1 MKPRH
6 RVPALLAAALAVFV
20 AVFVAGCGGGANEDS
35 GSRST
40 AGGAAADKGTPAQTP
55 ADNLRDGAAAQPEDA
70 AKPGAKP
77 AAALERAVIAT
88 GSVQLTSGDL
98 EAARGQA
105 IGLATGAGGHVDDE
119 QSQSDQR
126 GRLVRVDLTLRV
138 PAASF
143 ERTLDALGRL
153 GVVKHRQQS
162 VEDVTTQVIDN
173 TARIKAQSASVES
186 VEQLLARAN
195 TIGEVISI
203 ENELARRQAD
213 LDSLKQQQRWLA
225 DQTGMS
231 TVQVSLLR
239 SHKAAEKPAAPA
251 RAGFLAG
258 LDGGWHALAG
268 TAVALSTVVGA
279 LLPFVVVLA
288 LVGVPAWFFA
298 RRRRGVPAPPPAE
311 VQQSPSS

>member
-1 MKPRH
+1 MKSRH
-6 RVPALLAAALAVFV
+6 RIPALLAAVSLATV
-20 AVFVAGCGGGANEDS
+20 VAGCGGGASDDS
-35 GSRST
+35 ASRST
-40 AGGAAADKGTPAQTP
+40 AGGAAAEKDVPAPAP
-55 ADNLRDGAAAQPEDA
+55 ADGLRDGAAAKPEGV

-88 GSVQLTSGDL
+88 GSMQLASGDL

-119 QSQSDQR
+119 QSQSDEH

-173 TARIKAQSASVES
+173 SARIKAQSASVES

-213 LDSLKQQQRWLA
+213 LDSLKQQERWLA

-231 TVQVSLLR
+231 TVQVSIVR
-239 SHKAAEKPAAPA
+239 THKAAAKHPAPTH
-251 RAGFLAG
+251 AGFMAG
-258 LDGGWHALAG
+258 LEGGWHALAR
-268 TAVALSTVVGA
+268 TTVALSTVVGA
-279 LLPFVVVLA
+279 LLPFAVVLA
-288 LVGVPAWFFA
+288 LVGAPAWFVA

-311 VQQSPSS
+311 V

>member
-1 MKPRH
+1 M
-6 RVPALLAAALAVFV
+6 
-20 AVFVAGCGGGANEDS
+20 
-35 GSRST
+35 
-40 AGGAAADKGTPAQTP
+40 
-55 ADNLRDGAAAQPEDA
+55 
-70 AKPGAKP
+70 
-77 AAALERAVIAT
+77 IAT

-105 IGLATGAGGHVDDE
+105 IGLVTGAGGHVDDE
-119 QSQSDQR
+119 QSQSDAH

-138 PAASF
+138 PAGSF

-162 VEDVTTQVIDN
+162 VKDVTTQVIDN
-173 TARIKAQSASVES
+173 TARIKAQTASVES
-186 VEQLLARAN
+186 VEKLLARAN

-213 LDSLKQQQRWLA
+213 LDSLKQQERWLS

-231 TVQVSLLR
+231 TVQVSIVR
-239 SHKAAEKPAAPA
+239 SRKAAEKPPAPA

-258 LDGGWHALAG
+258 LGGGWHALAR

-279 LLPFVVVLA
+279 LLPFAVVLA
-288 LVGVPAWFFA
+288 LLGAPAWFFA

-311 VQQSPSS
+311 V

>member
-1 MKPRH
+1 MKPRRH
-6 RVPALLAAALAVFV
+6 VPTFVAAVSLAAVSLVVLSA
-20 AVFVAGCGGGANEDS
+20 CGGRAGDDS
-35 GSRST
+35 ASGST
-40 AGGAAADKGTPAQTP
+40 AGDAAAKTVESPAEAP
-55 ADNLRDGAAAQPEDA
+55 ADGLRDSAEPGAA
-70 AKPGAKP
+70 AKPGAEP

-105 IGLATGAGGHVDDE
+105 IGLVTGAGGHVDDE
-119 QSQSDQR
+119 QSQSDAH

-138 PAASF
+138 PAGSF
-143 ERTLDALGRL
+143 QRTLDALGRL

-162 VEDVTTQVIDN
+162 VKDVTTQVIDN
-173 TARIKAQSASVES
+173 TARIKAQTASVES
-186 VEQLLARAN
+186 VEKLLARAN

-213 LDSLKQQQRWLA
+213 LDSLKQQERWLS

-231 TVQVSLLR
+231 TVQVSIVR
-239 SHKAAEKPAAPA
+239 SRKAAEKPPAPA

-258 LDGGWHALAG
+258 LGGGWHALAR

-279 LLPFVVVLA
+279 LLPFAVVLA
-288 LVGVPAWFFA
+288 LLGAPAWFFA

-311 VQQSPSS
+311 V